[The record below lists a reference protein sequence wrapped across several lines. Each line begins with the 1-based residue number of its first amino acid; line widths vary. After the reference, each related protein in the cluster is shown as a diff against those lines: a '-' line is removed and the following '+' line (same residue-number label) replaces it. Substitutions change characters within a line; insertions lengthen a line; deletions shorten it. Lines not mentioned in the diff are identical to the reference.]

1 MISENKL
8 AYKNIDSTIDQTLI
22 ASTAQKSLG
31 MQLQKE
37 CEYGQYTK
45 MKLKKKKENKE
56 ESHDQVLK
64 KETIHIERNPLILLR
79 LF

>member
-1 MISENKL
+1 SENKL

-37 CEYGQYTK
+37 GEDGQYTK

-56 ESHDQVLK
+56 ESNEQVSK